1 VVENHLGHRGL
12 GGEPK
17 ERQLPA
23 EPIPPAQEPPR
34 RQEGHFDDV
43 FNFQRDVDRLFNQFW
58 SDLPT
63 RTAAGSSAAFHVNT
77 TDDGW
82 RVDIP
87 LPGIDPNDVSLEVA
101 GHTLTIRTE
110 VPRDGGDKNV
120 SRYEQ
125 TLMIPQFLDLE
136 KLHASHRHGMLRL
149 TLPLKESVKPRRVQ
163 IETQGE
169 DQKQL
174 VGAR

>member
-1 VVENHLGHRGL
+1 MFGL
-12 GGEPK
+12 T
-17 ERQLPA
+17 RWNSV
-23 EPIPPAQEPPR
+23 
-34 RQEGHFDDV
+34 DDV

-63 RTAAGSSAAFHVNT
+63 RTAAGSSPSFNVNAA
-77 TDDGW
+77 DDGW
-82 RVDIP
+82 RVDVP
-87 LPGIDPNDVSLEVA
+87 LPGIDPKDVSLEVA
-101 GHTLTIRTE
+101 GNNLTIRAE
-110 VPRDGGDKNV
+110 VSSEGGDKNI

-136 KLHASHRHGMLRL
+136 KLTASHRHGMLRL

-163 IETQGE
+163 IETQVE

-174 VGAR
+174 TGVR